1 IAALMGDL
9 DLGSV
14 HYRLDRSPEV
24 QERSK
29 TLLRQAFPDRDVKEE
44 PEGTVV
50 ITWNNMAA
58 AGSEGADLYRGDSP
72 SSRNSFQLLL
82 VLMSSSSAAVLLFPR
97 SGLQFLSSPAGGVS
111 RALEAGFSEGLFSHW
126 LWGETQ
132 GKQFWITTEGEESV
146 GKLARGSNCGV
157 RGVWVYEIGSK
168 NFFRIEPGTVT
179 ALADDITAAM
189 PTASTLPRQPDAT
202 TTRRTVTTRPTE
214 TEEPEYVY
222 EDEFSTESRV
232 LRPDPQ
238 YSAPERPH
246 VVVEDEDL
254 DVNVFSYGPVTCARN
269 GHSCS
274 PFADCRDHRS
284 GYCCY
289 CRPGYYGNGR
299 DCVAE
304 GKPQRMSG
312 KLSGH
317 LPEDLHS
324 YVVANDG
331 RAYVAISAV
340 APPLGPALLPLS
352 SVGGVIGWAF
362 ALEQPDIG
370 TASASGVFSRRAR
383 CSYSGERLTTSGVP
397 GLMAEHAGG
406 HDFCRYYDFM
416 MSHFLPFGRFH
427 HKKGTKT
434 LLLQIINLSDAP
446 ICTCADAPVVVSGS
460 VPEENPC
467 FTGRH
472 GCDINAMCKPQDG
485 LSFSCVCSSG
495 FSGDGNLCYDVDEC
509 LTPGVCGPDSLC
521 SNTVG
526 SYRCVCRPGL
536 RLRPTAAAQ
545 VTHANALRELMDC
558 DVTERAQCTYSGG
571 SSYSCSCRHGYRGDG
586 RRCTDV
592 DECEAAPC
600 HREALCSNTPG
611 SFSCECS
618 PGFSGD
624 GFSCRPRGKC
634 GSGRSQPR
642 SEVFVPRCDADG
654 QFEAT
659 QCGQEQCWSA
669 APTARPSV
677 SVGTVAPGR
686 LLAQGSRP
694 HAALCG
700 IKSGNVM
707 LLLLCVQDRVVI
719 AVAFDCVEQ
728 TVYWTEI
735 TGPSISRASLLLRER
750 GAEPIHTAR
759 ITKDPEGLA
768 LDPVSRLMF
777 WTDSVL
783 DVVEVS
789 KLDGTQRRVLFDTE
803 LVNPRAIVT
812 DPAYGR
818 IFWTDWNRDGPKIEM
833 SNMDGS
839 ERTVLV
845 RDDLALPNG
854 LSYDHES
861 RLLCWADA
869 GTRRV
874 ECMDPH
880 VRQRSSV
887 SEQVQYPFGLVSVGR
902 RLYYS
907 DWRREAVVALDRSS
921 QTETQVFTP
930 QRRSRLLTAPPV
942 CVPVYNY
949 CAENGG
955 CSHLCLPRLG
965 GFSCRC
971 PDRDRGTCHEP
982 GLNQV

>member
-1 IAALMGDL
+1 YLGQTPAAFGTIAALMGDL

-50 ITWNNMAA
+50 ITWNNMTWTVLWFGEA
-58 AGSEGADLYRGDSP
+58 LVKFWFVFP
-72 SSRNSFQLLL
+72 QRNSFQLLL

-146 GKLARGSNCGV
+146 GKL
-157 RGVWVYEIGSK
+157 
-168 NFFRIEPGTVT
+168 
-179 ALADDITAAM
+179 
-189 PTASTLPRQPDAT
+189 
-202 TTRRTVTTRPTE
+202 TRVQTR
-214 TEEPEYVY
+214 VQ
-222 EDEFSTESRV
+222 TESRV

-370 TASASGVFSRRAR
+370 TASAGVFSRRAR

-397 GLMAEHAGG
+397 GLMA
-406 HDFCRYYDFM
+406 D
-416 MSHFLPFGRFH
+416 S
-427 HKKGTKT
+427 

-545 VTHANALRELMDC
+545 RTLWRWISALRELMDC

-586 RRCTDV
+586 RRCTGERSDTGTR
-592 DECEAAPC
+592 A
-600 HREALCSNTPG
+600 
-611 SFSCECS
+611 
-618 PGFSGD
+618 
-624 GFSCRPRGKC
+624 
-634 GSGRSQPR
+634 SGR
-642 SEVFVPRCDADG
+642 
-654 QFEAT
+654 
-659 QCGQEQCWSA
+659 
-669 APTARPSV
+669 
-677 SVGTVAPGR
+677 GR
-686 LLAQGSRP
+686 AQGSRP

-750 GAEPIHTAR
+750 GAEPIVSS
-759 ITKDPEGLA
+759 DLQSPEGLA